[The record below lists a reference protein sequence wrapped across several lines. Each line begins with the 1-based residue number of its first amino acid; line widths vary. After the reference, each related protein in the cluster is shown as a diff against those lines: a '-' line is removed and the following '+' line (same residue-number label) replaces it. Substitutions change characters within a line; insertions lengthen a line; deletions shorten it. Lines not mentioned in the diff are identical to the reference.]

1 MFRKI
6 ISGLGILGISFFT
19 FASTV
24 ETVPKQE
31 IANVRVEGSYGFI
44 GFSNA
49 VPSGSTC
56 KGNRV
61 WINLNEEVGRV
72 KYSTAL
78 TAFASGKQ
86 VILRSFSNAS
96 VVFGACELYDIYVLK

>member
-1 MFRKI
+1 MYRKI

-19 FASTV
+19 FANSV
-24 ETVPKQE
+24 ESVPKQE
-31 IANVRVEGSYGFI
+31 ITDVRVEGQYGFI
-44 GFSNA
+44 GFSNTF
-49 VPSGSTC
+49 PSGSSC

-61 WINLNEEVGRV
+61 WINLKEEVGRV

-86 VILRSFSNAS
+86 VILRSFSNAP
-96 VVFGACELYDIYVLK
+96 VVFGACELYDIYVSK